1 MTKHYAQWRKEL
13 EAMGFT
19 VSEDGSVVDH
29 MGNACAGE
37 DRFGQAWCKDPRI
50 NELTAKGVPAP
61 KVKAAPVKVAAEAPK
76 AKAKAVK
83 PADEAAE

>member
-1 MTKHYAQWRKEL
+1 MKKHYEQWRTEL

-19 VSEDGSVVDH
+19 VGTDGSVTDH

-61 KVKAAPVKVAAEAPK
+61 KVKAAPVEAPVAAPK
-76 AKAKAVK
+76 AKAKKVK
-83 PADEAAE
+83 S

>member
-1 MTKHYAQWRKEL
+1 MTKHYVQWRKEL

-19 VSEDGSVVDH
+19 VGEDGSVVDC

-50 NELTAKGVPAP
+50 NELTAKGVPTP
-61 KVKAAPVKVAAEAPK
+61 KVKVAPK
-76 AKAKAVK
+76 AKAKVVK
-83 PADEAAE
+83 PSDEAEE

>member
-1 MTKHYAQWRKEL
+1 MKHYEKWRTEL

-19 VSEDGSVVDH
+19 VGTDGSVADH

-61 KVKAAPVKVAAEAPK
+61 KVEAAPVEAPVVTPK
-76 AKAKAVK
+76 AKAKKVK
-83 PADEAAE
+83 S

>member
-1 MTKHYAQWRKEL
+1 MVNKGKTMKHYEQWRTEL

-19 VSEDGSVVDH
+19 VSAEGEVTDH

-61 KVKAAPVKVAAEAPK
+61 KVVKTKAQSTKKTEG
-76 AKAKAVK
+76 
-83 PADEAAE
+83 

>member
-1 MTKHYAQWRKEL
+1 MTKHYVQWRKEL

-19 VSEDGSVVDH
+19 VGEDGSVVDR

-50 NELTAKGVPAP
+50 NELTAKGVPVP
-61 KVKAAPVKVAAEAPK
+61 KVKAAPVKVAPK
-76 AKAKAVK
+76 AKAKVVK
-83 PADEAAE
+83 PSDEAEE

>member
-1 MTKHYAQWRKEL
+1 MKKHYEQWRTEL

-19 VSEDGSVVDH
+19 VGTDGSVTDH

-61 KVKAAPVKVAAEAPK
+61 VEAPVVAPKTKAKKVKS
-76 AKAKAVK
+76 
-83 PADEAAE
+83 